1 MKLNDS
7 QRFAI
12 GSAVNDYIEYCV
24 NEDIDSLDIKDS
36 KLSSLADG
44 QLYIVLCMIY
54 NTGAPDT
61 VIQEKLDNRERSSP
75 KEVIQYI
82 ELTL

>member
-12 GSAVNDYIEYCV
+12 KSAVNDYIEYCV
-24 NEDIDSLDIKDS
+24 NEDIDSLDVKDS
-36 KLSSLADG
+36 KLASLADG

-54 NTGAPDT
+54 NTGAPDP
-61 VIQEKLDNRERSSP
+61 VIQGKLDSREWSSQ